1 MRLLLS
7 LGEVE
12 ATVMR
17 IIGIDPGTYHMGIG
31 VVDADGADCT
41 YVYSEVVSPTKNS
54 PMSQRLRYLYHA
66 VSDVVSRWNPD
77 ELAVEEPFAARNVK
91 SAMAIGHAQAV
102 VMLVAAENEM
112 PVLTYAPTQ
121 IKQAVTDYG
130 GSSKDQVQEMVRIF
144 LGEDAEYETSDESDA
159 LAVAICHASSNI
171 ISQLVIKE

>member
-1 MRLLLS
+1 
-7 LGEVE
+7 
-12 ATVMR
+12 
-17 IIGIDPGTYHMGIG
+17 
-31 VVDADGADCT
+31 
-41 YVYSEVVSPTKNS
+41 
-54 PMSQRLRYLYHA
+54 
-66 VSDVVSRWNPD
+66 
-77 ELAVEEPFAARNVK
+77 
-91 SAMAIGHAQAV
+91 MAIGHAQAV

-130 GSSKDQVQEMVRIF
+130 GSSKEQVQEMVRIF

>member
-1 MRLLLS
+1 
-7 LGEVE
+7 
-12 ATVMR
+12 MR

-130 GSSKDQVQEMVRIF
+130 GSSKEQVRDMVESILNIKKTF
-144 LGEDAEYETSDESDA
+144 EDLDESDA
-159 LAVAICHASSNI
+159 IAVALCH
-171 ISQLVIKE
+171 LKDKEMQELMLREI

>member
-1 MRLLLS
+1 MVLS
-7 LGEVE
+7 LGEGE
-12 ATVMR
+12 ASGMR
-17 IIGIDPGTYHMGIG
+17 IIGLDPGTYHLGIG

-102 VMLVAAENEM
+102 VMLVLLLIVSCYY
-112 PVLTYAPTQ
+112 PLVD
-121 IKQAVTDYG
+121 VC
-130 GSSKDQVQEMVRIF
+130 
-144 LGEDAEYETSDESDA
+144 
-159 LAVAICHASSNI
+159 VA
-171 ISQLVIKE
+171 

>member
-1 MRLLLS
+1 MVLS

-77 ELAVEEPFAARNVK
+77 ELAVEEPFAARNV
-91 SAMAIGHAQAV
+91 
-102 VMLVAAENEM
+102 
-112 PVLTYAPTQ
+112 
-121 IKQAVTDYG
+121 
-130 GSSKDQVQEMVRIF
+130 
-144 LGEDAEYETSDESDA
+144 
-159 LAVAICHASSNI
+159 
-171 ISQLVIKE
+171 